1 MTLFS
6 EDEKQRI
13 LKEVNGKK
21 GSFLITFRNRH
32 GPTRL
37 ERLWGELLHE
47 LGVTSHHCINW
58 WSSSGTIG
66 LLECDTDEGLTIYG
80 QWMLHDTNELL
91 GVFHLEED
99 EAIHIKDGF
108 DSGNVSSAAMR
119 AIRIGETGD
128 QD

>member
-6 EDEKQRI
+6 DDEKQRI
-13 LKEVNGKK
+13 LKEVDGRK
-21 GSFLITFRNRH
+21 GNFLITFRNRH

-37 ERLWGELLHE
+37 ERLWAELLE
-47 LGVTSHHCINW
+47 EIGVKHSRCINW

-66 LLECDTDEGLTIYG
+66 LLECDTGDGLTIYG
-80 QWMLHDTNELL
+80 QWMLHDSNELL
-91 GVFHLEED
+91 GVFHLEPD

-108 DSGNVSSAAMR
+108 DSGNVSAAAMR